1 MILWQFCHTITNLT
15 ILFMKKMMRSILL
28 MAAVMMLSV
37 AAIAQSTVKGV
48 VVDGGTGESLPGAS
62 IVVAGTTSGTVT
74 GFDGSF
80 VLELP
85 QGASKL
91 VVSFVGFLEKEVSIN
106 GAQDLGSIKLE
117 SDAVGLKEVSVMA
130 SIVTDR
136 QTPIAVSTI
145 SSDIIENKLG
155 SQEFPEIL
163 KSTPSIYTS
172 KEGGGFGDATVYV
185 RGFDS
190 NNVGVLI
197 NGIPVNDMENG
208 KVYWSNWAGLS
219 DVTRTMQIQRGLG
232 ASKLGLSS
240 VGGTINVLTKST
252 DAKKGGSVKS
262 SIANDGYKKQ
272 VFSLSTG
279 LMDNGWAVSLLGS
292 HTYGNMWSKGSE
304 FDAWNYYASVS
315 KKINE
320 KHTVSFMIT
329 GAPQWHN
336 QRGNKHTIQQYR
348 DNKDEFKYNSDYGI
362 RDGKQYGGGYGYN
375 YYHKPQAQLNHYW
388 NIDEETSL
396 ISSFYA
402 SIGSGGGRRVSG
414 EGSAWLSVNNK
425 TGEDDAEI
433 MRTGDGLLD
442 FDGVAARNATYTALG
457 SQAII
462 GNSVN
467 EHVWTGLISTLT
479 HNYKQFT
486 FTAGLDA
493 RYYVGKHY
501 REVDDLL
508 GGAFFLDDS
517 NDNRDADKWLKKG
530 DKYSYHNDGKVLY
543 TGLFGQAEYVTD
555 DYSAFISAAA
565 SRKSY
570 KRVDYFQYAPGSQ
583 ETDWE
588 HFLPWNV
595 KGGFNYKINSIHNVF
610 VNGGYVQRTPY
621 FSNVFLNYGNTV
633 NEDVK
638 YEKIITAELG
648 YGYTASNF
656 TGKVTLYRTNWKDR
670 GLVKSIQGETVNI
683 AGLNQLH
690 QGIEIEGEYK
700 PSKKLTISGMI
711 SIGDWTYQNDV
722 NAASFDEDQNLT
734 GEFTAYLKDVHVG
747 NSAQLTGSF
756 AVDYEVLP
764 KLTVALDYNYYGN
777 HYADF
782 DATKR
787 TRTDNIGD
795 SWEMPDVNLI
805 DLGFR
810 YKFEIAGLSST
821 INANAYNVF
830 DVEYISKAQDG
841 DYHTSN
847 EALVYY
853 GFGRTWSAGLKVK
866 F

>member
-1 MILWQFCHTITNLT
+1 
-15 ILFMKKMMRSILL
+15 MKKAMRSILS
-28 MAAVMMLSV
+28 MAALMMLSV
-37 AAIAQSTVKGV
+37 AAIAQTTVKGV
-48 VVDGGTGESLPGAS
+48 VVDGSTNETLPGAS
-62 IVVAGTTSGTVT
+62 VIIPGTATGTITDFNGVFVFEVPDGTKTLLVT
-74 GFDGSF
+74 
-80 VLELP
+80 
-85 QGASKL
+85 
-91 VVSFVGFLEKEVSIN
+91 FVGFLDQELTLN
-106 GAQDLGSIKLE
+106 GTQDFGTIKLE
-117 SDAVGLKEVSVMA
+117 SDAIGLNEVSVMA

-145 SSDIIENKLG
+145 SADVIESKLG

-163 KSTPSIYTS
+163 KATPSVYTS

-190 NNVGVLI
+190 NNVGVLF
-197 NGIPVNDMENG
+197 NGIPVNDMETG

-219 DVTRTMQIQRGLG
+219 DVTRTMQVQRGLG

-252 DAKKGGSVKS
+252 DAKKGGLVKTSV
-262 SIANDGYKKQ
+262 ANDGYRKQ
-272 VFSLSTG
+272 LFSVSTG
-279 LMDNGWAVSLLGS
+279 MMDNGWAVTLLGS
-292 HTYGNMWSKGSE
+292 HTYGNLWAKGTE
-304 FDAWNYYASVS
+304 FDAWNYFANVS
-315 KKINE
+315 KKIND
-320 KHTVSFMIT
+320 KHTLALMIT

-348 DNKDEFKYNSDYGI
+348 DNKDEFKYSSDYGI

-375 YYHKPQAQLNHYW
+375 YYHKPVAQLNDYW
-388 NIDEETSL
+388 TINDETTLTTSL
-396 ISSFYA
+396 YV

-414 EGSAWLSVNNK
+414 EQDVWLKVNNR
-425 TGEDDAEI
+425 TGADDPEI

-442 FDGVAARNATYTALG
+442 FDGVAARNATYTAEG

-467 EHVWTGLISTLT
+467 NHTWSGLLSTLT
-479 HNYKQFT
+479 KNYKQFI
-486 FTAGLDA
+486 FTAGVDA

-517 NDNRDADKWLKKG
+517 NDNRDPNKWLKKD
-530 DKYSYHNDGKVLY
+530 DKYSYYNDGKVLY
-543 TGLFGQAEYVTD
+543 TGLFGQTEYVTD
-555 DYSAFISAAA
+555 DYSAFVSAAL

-588 HFLPWNV
+588 HFFPWNV
-595 KGGFNYKINSIHNVF
+595 KAGFNYKINSIHNIF

-621 FSNVFLNYGNTV
+621 FNNVFVNYGNTV
-633 NEDVK
+633 NKDVD
-638 YEKIITAELG
+638 YEKIITTEIG
-648 YGYTASNF
+648 YGYTTSNF
-656 TGKVTLYRTNWKDR
+656 TGKVNLYRTSWKDR
-670 GLVKSIQGETVNI
+670 GLVKSYQGELVNI
-683 AGLNQLH
+683 SGLNQLH
-690 QGIEIEGEYK
+690 QGIEVEAEYK
-700 PSKKLTISGMI
+700 PTKKLTLSGMI
-711 SIGDWTYQNDV
+711 SVGDWIYEDDV
-722 NAASFDEDQNLT
+722 NAVVFDEDQNLI

-747 NSAQLTGSF
+747 NSAQLSASL
-756 AVDYEVLP
+756 AVSYEVLP
-764 KLTVALDYNYYGN
+764 NFTISADYGYFGN

-795 SWEMPDVNLI
+795 AWELPDVSLI

-810 YKFEIAGLSST
+810 YKFEIAGLSASMYG
-821 INANAYNVF
+821 NMNNVF
-830 DVEYISKAQDG
+830 DVEYVSKAQDG
-841 DYHTSN
+841 DFHTAS

-853 GFGRTWSAGLKVK
+853 GFGRTWSTGLKVK